1 VNFDVIVVGAGP
13 AGATAAKVLGEAGIA
28 TLLLDK
34 AEFPRDKPC
43 GGGITARALQRF
55 PYLSRALEGIA
66 TKWISK
72 IHFESPGGSA
82 IDYEA
87 SEPLCLMI
95 RRCEFDQV
103 LFSIARARVEC
114 QTGALVRKI
123 AFESGQVVIS
133 AAIGGDPREYR
144 CRMVLG
150 CDGAN
155 SVVARAS
162 GLRTGN
168 VQSEYAIDMMEETPN
183 SELRVR
189 DPDRIY
195 LYYRLKGQYGYGYIF
210 PKTQHVNLGV
220 GFKLDYYLSQLRGKH
235 YSYHQAFVDEL
246 KFKGLVDGESSE
258 KHFRAFPLPISGP
271 LKRTYEDRVLLAGDA
286 GGFVNAFTA
295 EGIYY
300 AMVSGEHAGRAAVE
314 AVRAGEFESSR
325 LRAYELAW
333 KSEIGLDLAKSVRIH
348 RLLMGD
354 VRWVDRIARAG
365 TRNPKLVDALARY
378 ALGALTHRQFKR
390 ELWVHALPLYLREK
404 ALALVSGR

>member
-1 VNFDVIVVGAGP
+1 MNFDVIVVGAGP
-13 AGATAAKVLGEAGIA
+13 AGATAAKVLGEAGVS

-34 AEFPRDKPC
+34 AAFPRDKPC
-43 GGGITARALQRF
+43 GGGITARAMRRF
-55 PYLSRALEGIA
+55 PYLEGALDGIDS
-66 TKWISK
+66 KWISK
-72 IHFESPGGSA
+72 IHFESPGGSS

-87 SEPLCLMI
+87 SEPLCLLI

-103 LFSIARARVEC
+103 LFRMARSRVEC
-114 QTGALVRKI
+114 QTGALVRKV
-123 AFESGQVVIS
+123 AFENGQVVVS
-133 AAIGGDPREYR
+133 ADVGGEPREYR
-144 CRMVLG
+144 CRLVLG

-162 GLRTGN
+162 GLRSGN
-168 VQSEYAIDMMEETPN
+168 VHSDYAIDMMEETPD
-183 SELRVR
+183 SELSVR

-195 LYYRLKGQYGYGYIF
+195 LYYRLKGEYGYGYIF
-210 PKTQHVNLGV
+210 PKTRHVNLGV
-220 GFKLDYYLSQLRGKH
+220 GFKLDYYLSQLRGRH

-246 KFKGLVDGESSE
+246 KFKGLVKGESSE

-271 LKRTYEDRVLLAGDA
+271 LKRTYADHALLAGDA

-300 AMVSGEHAGRAAVE
+300 AMVSGEHAGQAAVE
-314 AVRAGEFESSR
+314 AVRAGQFDSSR
-325 LRAYELAW
+325 LRGYEAGW
-333 KSEIGLDLAKSVRIH
+333 KNEIGLDLAKSVRVH

-390 ELWVHALPLYLREK
+390 ELLTHALPLYLREK
-404 ALALVSGR
+404 AWALVSGR